1 MLRFIL
7 GAIMGGIAVWA
18 WRDELREY
26 IADGTRGLRTT
37 AADQLQA
44 VQTAAEG
51 ALNTARDGISSGLQ
65 SGQDA
70 IRPED
75 ASRPAR

>member
-7 GAIMGGIAVWA
+7 GAIVGGVAVWA

-26 IADGTRGLRTT
+26 MAEGTRSLRTT
-37 AADQLQA
+37 AADQLEA
-44 VQTAAEG
+44 VRTATEG
-51 ALNTARDGISSGLQ
+51 ALNTARDRISSSLE